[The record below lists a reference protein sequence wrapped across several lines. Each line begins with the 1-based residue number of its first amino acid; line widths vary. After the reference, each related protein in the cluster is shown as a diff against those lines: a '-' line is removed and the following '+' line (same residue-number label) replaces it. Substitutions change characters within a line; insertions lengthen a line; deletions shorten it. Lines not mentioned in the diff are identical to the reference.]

1 MTRKLAAKNWLDR
14 VPSSAMSFVN
24 GIVLLSVGSI
34 LYAIV
39 GPPPRELS
47 VTVKILIIVVIV
59 MGVNQFIF
67 IKRDKYKTIVEYY
80 DAKYIRRPPRIT
92 YFIIPMC
99 YILLFY
105 IMNLIHDHYGDYY
118 RIHGLK

>member
-1 MTRKLAAKNWLDR
+1 MA
-14 VPSSAMSFVN
+14 FVN
-24 GIVLLSVGSI
+24 GIVILSVGSI
-34 LYAIV
+34 LYGIV

-47 VTVKILIIVVIV
+47 VMVKILIIVVIV
-59 MGVNQFIF
+59 MAVNQFIF

-80 DAKYIRRPPRIT
+80 DAKYISRPPWII

-99 YILLFY
+99 YVLLSY
-105 IMNLIHDHYGDYY
+105 IMSSIHDHYGDYY

>member
-14 VPSSAMSFVN
+14 VPLSAMAFVN

-34 LYAIV
+34 LYGIV
-39 GPPPRELS
+39 GPPPRGLS
-47 VTVKILIIVVIV
+47 LTVKILIIVVIV
-59 MGVNQFIF
+59 MAVNQFIF

-80 DAKYIRRPPRIT
+80 DTKYLNRPPRII
-92 YFIIPMC
+92 YFIIPMS

-105 IMNLIHDHYGDYY
+105 ILSSIHDHYGDYY

>member
-1 MTRKLAAKNWLDR
+1 MARKLAAKNWMDR
-14 VPSSAMSFVN
+14 VPSSAMAFVN
-24 GIVLLSVGSI
+24 GIVILSVGSI
-34 LYAIV
+34 LYGIV

-47 VTVKILIIVVIV
+47 VMVKILIIVVIV
-59 MGVNQFIF
+59 MAVNQFIF

-80 DAKYIRRPPRIT
+80 DAKYIRRRPWII

-105 IMNLIHDHYGDYY
+105 IMSSIYDHYGDYY